1 MHADDNL
8 SESDLKKI
16 FETAGFQYSK
26 ETISCCF
33 IFLLKKGKNLLHIH
47 KNDLKEFVRESVG
60 KAQDLSMTGSKF
72 PLETELIYSSDSYSD
87 MADDLQREEAE
98 ATSNSFKSSDAANKV
113 NKN

>member
-1 MHADDNL
+1 MHAGDNL

-47 KNDLKEFVRESVG
+47 KNDLKEFEFISNT
-60 KAQDLSMTGSKF
+60 LSGCAACDTQMFGMMPQF
-72 PLETELIYSSDSYSD
+72 
-87 MADDLQREEAE
+87 
-98 ATSNSFKSSDAANKV
+98 FKRK
-113 NKN
+113 